1 MNSYIIKYEF
11 ISPVT
16 YELLHM
22 NSYVSDLYM
31 LVPKRTNYQYWYGAA
46 QYRYRYPYSNSLVFS
61 FLSQFFQSTIE
72 FTSLGS
78 E

>member
-1 MNSYIIKYEF
+1 M
-11 ISPVT
+11 
-16 YELLHM
+16 
-22 NSYVSDLYM
+22 YM
-31 LVPKRTNYQYWYGAA
+31 LVTQTRKLPKLVRGSAIPVL
-46 QYRYRYPYSNSLVFS
+46 PYSNSLVFS